1 MPHSLKDKYYI
12 HIYKDVYICTA
23 GKPMYAFYDEDCWR
37 DCWRAYDE
45 DWQCSVV
52 KIHRYKENFS

>member
-1 MPHSLKDKYYI
+1 
-12 HIYKDVYICTA
+12 
-23 GKPMYAFYDEDCWR
+23 MYAFYDEDCWR

-52 KIHRYKENFS
+52 KIHGYKENFS